1 MRSLYTAATGMM
13 AQELNVQ
20 VISNNIANVRT
31 NGYKRQRVHFQD
43 LLYEHMRR
51 SGSATS
57 EQGTQ
62 APVGTF
68 VGSGVKTVATGRVM
82 SQGNLTQTE
91 KEFDLAIRG
100 EGYFRV
106 RMPDGRTAYTRDG
119 SFDLDSQGQLVTKD
133 GYIVEPGV
141 NVPQNAR
148 GITVSGTG
156 QIQALI
162 PGQAQPQDLG
172 QLQLSRFVNKVGLE
186 SIGDNLFVETAG
198 SGPAVDGN
206 PGAEGLGSLQ
216 QSYLEESNVNAVVEI
231 SSLIAAQR
239 AYEMNSRVITASDQ
253 MMQATSQLF
262 RG

>member
-1 MRSLYTAATGMM
+1 MRALYTAATGMM

-43 LLYEHMRR
+43 LLYEHLRR

-57 EQGTQ
+57 DQGTQ
-62 APVGTF
+62 VPVGTF
-68 VGSGVKTVATGRVM
+68 IGSGVKTVATGRVM
-82 SQGNLTQTE
+82 SQGNMTQTD
-91 KEFDLAIRG
+91 KEYDLAVRG
-100 EGYFRV
+100 DGFFKV

-133 GYIVEPGV
+133 GYIVEPGI

-148 GITVSGTG
+148 SVTVSATG
-156 QIQALI
+156 QVQALI
-162 PGQAQPQDLG
+162 PGQTAPQDLG
-172 QLQLSRFVNKVGLE
+172 QIQLSRFINRVGLE
-186 SIGDNLFVETAG
+186 SVGDNLYVETAG
-198 SGPAVDGN
+198 SGPAIDGN
-206 PGAEGLGSLQ
+206 PGGEGFGSVQ

-239 AYEMNSRVITASDQ
+239 AYEMNSRVISASDQ

>member
-1 MRSLYTAATGMM
+1 MRALYTAATGMM

-31 NGYKRQRVHFQD
+31 NGFKRQRVHFQD
-43 LLYEHMRR
+43 LLYENLRR
-51 SGSATS
+51 AGSATS
-57 EQGTQ
+57 DQGTQ
-62 APVGTF
+62 VPAGVA

-82 SQGNLTQTE
+82 SQGNLTQTD
-91 KEFDLAIRG
+91 KEYDLSVRG
-100 EGYFRV
+100 DGFFRV

-133 GYIVEPGV
+133 GYIVEPGI
-141 NVPQNAR
+141 NVPQNSR
-148 GITVSGTG
+148 GVTISASG
-156 QIQALI
+156 QVQALI
-162 PGQAQPQDLG
+162 PGQTAPQDLG
-172 QLQLSRFVNKVGLE
+172 QIQLARFVNKVGLE

-198 SGPAVDGN
+198 SGPAIDGN
-206 PGAEGLGSLQ
+206 PGGEGFGTVQ

-239 AYEMNSRVITASDQ
+239 AYEMNSRVISATDQ